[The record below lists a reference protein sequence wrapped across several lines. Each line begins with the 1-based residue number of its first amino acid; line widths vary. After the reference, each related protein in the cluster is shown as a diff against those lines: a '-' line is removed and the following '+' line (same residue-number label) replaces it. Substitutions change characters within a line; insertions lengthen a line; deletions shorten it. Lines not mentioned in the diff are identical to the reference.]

1 MSADATKRARPGDG
15 SIEELPNGRFR
26 ARIWD
31 PTRPG
36 KRMPSPTFATRELAD
51 EFRLGTL
58 AILAG
63 VLRDETVVDEGSLQ
77 SFGDSWLDEREL
89 AGDCRSVDTFRSQWR
104 HVSGSELAK
113 KLLRDISPV
122 DVRAWLDETL
132 QKRALV
138 VVGGEAHTHAPSKRR
153 LSRSTVSKVLSMLR
167 QVFERALERGLVRSN
182 PCRDVRVR
190 KSAQARSHDV
200 WTYLT
205 LAEIARLEAAQDI
218 PENYRTVYLVAIYTG
233 LREGELW
240 GLHWR
245 DVDLTSARPEL
256 VVRYSRRGA
265 PKNGRVRRVP
275 LLGRAVELLTAWRK
289 LAPKSEEGLTF
300 PTRTGEM
307 RARGDD
313 ARWADYHAP
322 KSVEGRRVSVRCEG
336 QSKKLKLGRPARFH
350 DLRHTCAS
358 HLIMGSWGVQ
368 WTLSEIAAFLGH
380 SDTEV
385 TERYAHLSPDHL
397 HAKASMTAQRGTRS
411 LSHESPP
418 ALTKHLA
425 RPRGLEPLTSRSV
438 APGEPQHP
446 RALTPQMG
454 RLWDNARAV
463 LAHIASG
470 AVPEASIVELLEA
483 VDALELVRL
492 ATELRTA
499 RGPFRVTTALRLA
512 VAAIE
517 AVTTDAASTASTAS
531 AASASETTQ
540 QHRTMSLAVALS
552 STASAASE

>member
-1 MSADATKRARPGDG
+1 VTDTRTTNTPSPCSEPSTDSRGL
-15 SIEELPNGRFR
+15 EELPSGRWR
-26 ARIWD
+26 VKLRD

-36 KRMPSPTFATRELAD
+36 RWMPGGSFATRAEAVDYRNGL
-51 EFRLGTL
+51 L

-63 VLRDETVVDEGSLQ
+63 VLRDETVVDEDSLQ

-104 HVSGSELAK
+104 HVSGSEIAK
-113 KLLRDISPV
+113 MQLRAITAV
-122 DVRAWLDETL
+122 DVRAWLDATL
-132 QKRALV
+132 TKKALV
-138 VVGGEAHTHAPSKRR
+138 VVGGGAHTHAPSKRR

-167 QVFERALERGLVRSN
+167 QVFERAVEKGLVRTN
-182 PCRDVRVR
+182 PCRDVKVR
-190 KSAQARSHDV
+190 KSAQARAHDV

-205 LAEIARLEAAQDI
+205 LAEIARLEACVGI
-218 PENYRTVYLVAIYTG
+218 PENYRTVYLIAIYTG

-256 VVRYSRRGA
+256 VVRFSRRGA

-275 LLGRAVELLTAWRK
+275 LLGRAVELFTAWRK
-289 LAPKSEEGLTF
+289 LAPKSEEGLVF

-307 RARGDD
+307 RSRGDD

-322 KSVEGRRVSVRCEG
+322 MMREGRRVSVRCEG
-336 QSKKLKLGRPARFH
+336 QSKKLRLGRPARFH

-397 HAKASMTAQRGTRS
+397 HAKAAVTAQRGTRS
-411 LSHESPP
+411 MFHGDPP
-418 ALTKHLA
+418 VDRKQLA

-438 APGEPQHP
+438 APSESEGASRVTAEME
-446 RALTPQMG
+446 RVWNT
-454 RLWDNARAV
+454 ARTV
-463 LAHIASG
+463 LQAAASG
-470 AVPEASIVELLEA
+470 GLPERSIADLLEA
-483 VDALELVRL
+483 VEGLELLQL

-499 RGPFRVTTALRLA
+499 RGPARVVTALRTA
-512 VAAIE
+512 VAALNLSDG
-517 AVTTDAASTASTAS
+517 ALGGADS
-531 AASASETTQ
+531 ADSAD
-540 QHRTMSLAVALS
+540 RRARKRL
-552 STASAASE
+552 